1 MSVNRFTLTDGSA
14 VTIHDSSVTLEPR
27 AGASLLIDCTQ
38 ITTVSRGGT
47 ELIVARREADPLRM
61 QAASIADARAIEQAL
76 QTCCGISPLYRA
88 RWNPEEDA

>member
-1 MSVNRFTLTDGSA
+1 MSANRFLLTDGSA
-14 VTIHDSSVTLEPR
+14 VSIHDATVTLEQHS
-27 AGASLLIDCTQ
+27 GESLLVDCTQ

-61 QAASIADARAIEQAL
+61 QAATIADARAIEQAL